1 MQVFVRGFASLLNTF
16 LNREPYSTGEP
27 KIDALLEDTAHFMIY
42 QESIMKVLSF
52 LKLAMGETYGVIKS
66 ISKKKLKGEKKNI
79 LLAELNTSWM
89 EEFHNLD
96 NFNKVWKVIEDSAAY
111 AFNAPHAYSMGG
123 DSAYQAWFKAHHTT
137 KFYEVAINHYQE
149 KNKKDKIDALVKEAI
164 KFYGYQLGDYKFG
177 TDNRTVNID
186 EKAKLIYPNL
196 SSVKG
201 FGEGVV
207 NSLYELGKNEYGS
220 FIEVLEA
227 LFSNSI
233 NKTIVDKLIRI
244 NYFCDYGD
252 VNTLLEITR
261 YYDIVHGAKIISK
274 AKAETHNLSFDVL
287 KKYANE
293 TEKQFNKL
301 DSVGL
306 LNELISTIP
315 YRELTLKERLDNQRT
330 VLGIVKDYDPTQD
343 KRLYYV
349 SMLDV
354 KKSVVNINLY
364 EIYSGKTR
372 ELKMWTSQFNK
383 SVFEEGDILFVS
395 TIEKKNKRE
404 PSGEIDEFTGKKIYV
419 DVPDK
424 FEFWLKQYYIR
435 NE

>member
-1 MQVFVRGFASLLNTF
+1 
-16 LNREPYSTGEP
+16 
-27 KIDALLEDTAHFMIY
+27 MIY

-52 LKLAMGETYGVIKS
+52 LQLPMGETYSVIKS
-66 ISKKKLKGEKKNI
+66 ISKKKLKGEKKEN
-79 LLAELNTSWM
+79 LLKELKEAWTD
-89 EEFHNLD
+89 EFNNLD

-149 KNKKDKIDALVKEAI
+149 KNKKDKIDALVKEAM
-164 KFYGYQLGDYKFG
+164 KFYGYRLGNYKFG
-177 TDNRTVNID
+177 TDNRKVNID
-186 EKAKLIYPNL
+186 EESKLIYPNL

-207 NSLYELGKNEYGS
+207 ETLYQLGQMQYDNFVS
-220 FIEVLEA
+220 VLNT
-227 LFSNSI
+227 LLSNSI
-233 NKTIVDKLIRI
+233 NKTIVDKLIKI
-244 NYFCDYGD
+244 GYFCDYGD
-252 VNTLLEITR
+252 VNTLLEITK
-261 YYDIVHGAKIISK
+261 YYEIVYGAKTISK
-274 AKAETHNLSFDVL
+274 TKAENNRLPFDLL
-287 KKYANE
+287 KKYGNE

-301 DSVGL
+301 DSNGL

-315 YRELTLKERLDNQRT
+315 YKPLTLKEKLDNQRT
-330 VLGIVKDYDPTQD
+330 VLGIVQDYDPNQD

-349 SMLDV
+349 SMLET
-354 KKSVVNINLY
+354 KKTVVNINLY
-364 EIYSGKTR
+364 ELYSGKTR
-372 ELKMWTSQFNK
+372 EVKMWTSQFNK
-383 SVFEEGDILFVS
+383 SVFEEGDILFITSV
-395 TIEKKNKRE
+395 EKKNKKE

-419 DVPDK
+419 EVPDK

>member
-1 MQVFVRGFASLLNTF
+1 
-16 LNREPYSTGEP
+16 
-27 KIDALLEDTAHFMIY
+27 MIY

-52 LKLAMGETYGVIKS
+52 LQLPMGETYGVIKS
-66 ISKKKLKGEKKNI
+66 ISKKKLKGEKKEN
-79 LLAELNTSWM
+79 LLKELKEAWTD
-89 EEFHNLD
+89 EFNNLD

-149 KNKKDKIDALVKEAI
+149 KNKKDKIDALVKEAM
-164 KFYGYQLGDYKFG
+164 KFYGYRLGNYKFG
-177 TDNRTVNID
+177 TDNRKVNID
-186 EKAKLIYPNL
+186 EESKLIYPNL

-207 NSLYELGKNEYGS
+207 ETLYQLGQMQYDDFVSILNT
-220 FIEVLEA
+220 L
-227 LFSNSI
+227 LSNSI
-233 NKTIVDKLIRI
+233 NKTIVDKLIKI
-244 NYFCDYGD
+244 GYFCDYGD
-252 VNTLLEITR
+252 VNTLLEITK
-261 YYDIVHGAKIISK
+261 YYEIVYGAKTISK
-274 AKAETHNLSFDVL
+274 TKAETNHLPFDLL
-287 KKYANE
+287 KKYGNE

-301 DSVGL
+301 DSNGL

-315 YRELTLKERLDNQRT
+315 YKPLTLKEKLDNQRT
-330 VLGIVKDYDPTQD
+330 VLGIVQDYDPNQD

-349 SMLDV
+349 SMLET
-354 KKSVVNINLY
+354 KKTVVNINLY
-364 EIYSGKTR
+364 ELYSGKTR
-372 ELKMWTSQFNK
+372 EVKMWTSQFNK
-383 SVFEEGDILFVS
+383 SVFEEGDILFITSV
-395 TIEKKNKRE
+395 EKKNKKE

-419 DVPDK
+419 EVPDK

>member
-1 MQVFVRGFASLLNTF
+1 
-16 LNREPYSTGEP
+16 
-27 KIDALLEDTAHFMIY
+27 MIY

-52 LKLAMGETYGVIKS
+52 LQLPMGETYSVIKS
-66 ISKKKLKGEKKNI
+66 ISKKKLKGEKKEN
-79 LLAELNTSWM
+79 LLKELKEAWTD
-89 EEFHNLD
+89 EFNNLD

-149 KNKKDKIDALVKEAI
+149 KNKKDKIDALVKEAM
-164 KFYGYQLGDYKFG
+164 KFYGYRLGNYKFG
-177 TDNRTVNID
+177 TDNRKVNID
-186 EKAKLIYPNL
+186 EESKLIYPNL

-207 NSLYELGKNEYGS
+207 ETLYQLGQMQYDNFVS
-220 FIEVLEA
+220 VLNT
-227 LFSNSI
+227 LLSNSI
-233 NKTIVDKLIRI
+233 NKTIVDKLIKI
-244 NYFCDYGD
+244 GYFCDYGD
-252 VNTLLEITR
+252 VNTLLEITK
-261 YYDIVHGAKIISK
+261 YYEIVYGAKTISK
-274 AKAETHNLSFDVL
+274 TKAETNHLPFDLL
-287 KKYANE
+287 KKYGNE

-301 DSVGL
+301 DSNGL

-315 YRELTLKERLDNQRT
+315 YKPLTLKEKLDNQRT
-330 VLGIVKDYDPTQD
+330 VLGIVQDYDPNQD

-349 SMLDV
+349 SMLEV
-354 KKSVVNINLY
+354 KKTVVNINLY
-364 EIYSGKTR
+364 ELYSGKTR
-372 ELKMWTSQFNK
+372 EVKMWTSQFNK
-383 SVFEEGDILFVS
+383 SVFEEGDILFITSV
-395 TIEKKNKRE
+395 EKKNKKE

-419 DVPDK
+419 EVPDK

>member
-1 MQVFVRGFASLLNTF
+1 
-16 LNREPYSTGEP
+16 
-27 KIDALLEDTAHFMIY
+27 MIY

-52 LKLAMGETYGVIKS
+52 LQLPMGETYSVIKS
-66 ISKKKLKGEKKNI
+66 ISKKKLKGEKKEN
-79 LLAELNTSWM
+79 LLKELKEAWTD
-89 EEFHNLD
+89 EFNNLD

-149 KNKKDKIDALVKEAI
+149 KNKKDKIDALVKEAM
-164 KFYGYQLGDYKFG
+164 KFYGYRLGNYKFG
-177 TDNRTVNID
+177 TDNRKVNID
-186 EKAKLIYPNL
+186 EKSKLIYPNL

-207 NSLYELGKNEYGS
+207 ETLYQLGQMQYDDFVS
-220 FIEVLEA
+220 VLNT
-227 LFSNSI
+227 LLSNSI
-233 NKTIVDKLIRI
+233 NKTIVDKLIKI
-244 NYFCDYGD
+244 GYFCDYGD
-252 VNTLLEITR
+252 VNTLLEITK
-261 YYDIVHGAKIISK
+261 YYEIVYGAKTISK
-274 AKAETHNLSFDVL
+274 TKAETNHLPFDLL
-287 KKYANE
+287 KKYGNE

-301 DSVGL
+301 DSNGL

-315 YRELTLKERLDNQRT
+315 YKPLTLKEKLDNQRT
-330 VLGIVKDYDPTQD
+330 VLGIVQDYDPNQD

-349 SMLDV
+349 SMLEV
-354 KKSVVNINLY
+354 KKTVVNINLY
-364 EIYSGKTR
+364 ELYSGKTR
-372 ELKMWTSQFNK
+372 EVKMWTSQFNK
-383 SVFEEGDILFVS
+383 SVFEEGDILFITSV
-395 TIEKKNKRE
+395 EKKNKKE

-419 DVPDK
+419 EVPDK

>member
-1 MQVFVRGFASLLNTF
+1 
-16 LNREPYSTGEP
+16 
-27 KIDALLEDTAHFMIY
+27 MIY

-52 LKLAMGETYGVIKS
+52 LQLPMGETYSVIKS
-66 ISKKKLKGEKKNI
+66 ISKKKLKGEKKEN
-79 LLAELNTSWM
+79 LLKELKEAWAD
-89 EEFHNLD
+89 EFNNLD

-149 KNKKDKIDALVKEAI
+149 KNKKDKIDALVKEAM
-164 KFYGYQLGDYKFG
+164 KFYGYRLGNYKFG
-177 TDNRTVNID
+177 TDNRKVNID
-186 EKAKLIYPNL
+186 EESKLIYPNL

-207 NSLYELGKNEYGS
+207 ETLYQLGQMQYDDFVS
-220 FIEVLEA
+220 VLNT
-227 LFSNSI
+227 LLSNSI
-233 NKTIVDKLIRI
+233 NKTIVDKLIKI
-244 NYFCDYGD
+244 GYFCDYGD
-252 VNTLLEITR
+252 VNTLLEITK
-261 YYDIVHGAKIISK
+261 YYEIVYGAKTISK
-274 AKAETHNLSFDVL
+274 TKAETNHLPFDLL
-287 KKYANE
+287 KKYGNE

-301 DSVGL
+301 DSNGL

-315 YRELTLKERLDNQRT
+315 YKPLTLKEKLDNQRT
-330 VLGIVKDYDPTQD
+330 VLGIVQDYDPNQD

-349 SMLDV
+349 SMLET
-354 KKSVVNINLY
+354 KKTVVNISLY
-364 EIYSGKTR
+364 ELYSGKTR
-372 ELKMWTSQFNK
+372 EVKMWTSQFNK
-383 SVFEEGDILFVS
+383 SVFEEGDILFITSV
-395 TIEKKNKRE
+395 EKKNKKE

-419 DVPDK
+419 EVPDK